1 VKAQSLSPTGK
12 ARLLVIIEEVQ
23 ARLSLICA
31 EMPTALFNAMVERIA
46 LVQLRFEQDIN
57 CAA

>member
-1 VKAQSLSPTGK
+1 VITSSLSPTGK

-23 ARLSLICA
+23 ARLSLICS

-46 LVQLRFEQDIN
+46 LAQLRYEQDLN